1 MADSDFSSRLSRLER
16 ALDAD
21 KKSLGDRHSR
31 HLERRAERRRA
42 KQEEERRN
50 ASFPGGA
57 FALAIA
63 IAIAVYGFTHPQ
75 MWWLLFVALGI
86 GSGGARQL
94 ALAARRDGETK
105 KEKAEEREAPVD
117 RAEQLCDELIQELE
131 TSPEAVRAFLG
142 QPEKT
147 IESLRTACR
156 QLTERHQAVSTL
168 ADDKA
173 SAELEAEKAKLSRN
187 MGDLD
192 PATYQRAVAALK
204 LREDLLRQVKS
215 SANKLESEREI
226 LLTSL
231 QSLKMRLALA
241 KSSGQPANIDGVRAE
256 VDRLGEE
263 LSAISE
269 SLEAAQTLG
278 LPAVAPIEDGSSRQT
293 PGEKERA

>member
-1 MADSDFSSRLSRLER
+1 MADQDFSSRLSRLER

-21 KKSLGDRHSR
+21 KKSLPDRHQR
-31 HLERRAERRRA
+31 KAERRRA
-42 KQEEERRN
+42 KEEEERRN
-50 ASFPGGA
+50 ASMPGGV

-63 IAIAVYGFTHPQ
+63 LAIAVYGFTHPQ
-75 MWWLLFVALGI
+75 MWWLLFAALGI

-94 ALAARRDGETK
+94 ALAARREGAARQQK
-105 KEKAEEREAPVD
+105 SEEPAPPVD
-117 RAEQLCDELIQELE
+117 RAEQLCDELIHELK

-147 IESLRTACR
+147 IESLRAACR
-156 QLTERHQAVSTL
+156 QLTERHQAVSAL
-168 ADDKA
+168 ADEKA
-173 SAELEAEKAKLSRN
+173 TQELEAEKAKLSRN
-187 MGDLD
+187 IGDLD

-241 KSSGQPANIDGVRAE
+241 KTSGQPANIDGVRAE

-263 LSAISE
+263 LAAISE

-278 LPAVAPIEDGSSRQT
+278 LPAVAPIENEPIGPQAGR
-293 PGEKERA
+293 KERA